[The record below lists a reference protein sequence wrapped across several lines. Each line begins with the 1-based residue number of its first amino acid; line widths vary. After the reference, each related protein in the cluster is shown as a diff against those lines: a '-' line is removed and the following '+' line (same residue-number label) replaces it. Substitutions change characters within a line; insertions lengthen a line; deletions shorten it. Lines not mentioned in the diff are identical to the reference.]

1 MTRTGI
7 HKSYHPVLQELQL
20 VEKGDHVENRVTALE
35 ILNHMLETNILTTEA
50 IRSAHDALRR
60 SQQQRLSTTKLKGD
74 EEDRNTKTISEEEMQ
89 VNRIRKRHI
98 ALRFYY
104 DGAGYT
110 GLAQNIGKETDNSV
124 ERALFQALCK
134 TKLIE
139 SRETSGY
146 SRCGRTDK
154 GVSAAGQ
161 VVALHL
167 KSAIP
172 LDAAYD
178 AEGNVVVPDKDL
190 PKNELDSLK
199 IWVFPRNKKDKQKSS
214 KHGPENGNLRQE
226 REISE
231 YAYAKILNNVLP
243 ADIRIL
249 GWAPVTV
256 EFSARFSAT
265 TRTYRYFFV
274 RRQMDLC
281 KIRRGLELLVGKHD
295 FRNFCKMDV
304 EKVYNFERLIHE
316 ASLIELSEGVCYLQ
330 ILGQAFLWHQIR
342 CITEVLF
349 MIGRGLEEPSVI
361 SALLDVERYPGKP
374 AYPLAPERPLVLHNC
389 QYDNLQV
396 GYSVQNLWTVSCQ
409 MEQQWEELILAAA
422 RIRNSIES
430 LKEVFVIK
438 KDLKSFAVF
447 KMKERSKKQRQ
458 NAGSDIMDPLRGG
471 ERLDDTSISNLISWK
486 ETLEWLHSRGLVPD
500 SNGLATSSYH
510 IPLLQ
515 RSKGTTYEQKVDAL
529 QNSEKRRQKY
539 EENVIKKRKT
549 KEEDAAFYEHMT
561 KQGGTAM

>member
-1 MTRTGI
+1 
-7 HKSYHPVLQELQL
+7 
-20 VEKGDHVENRVTALE
+20 
-35 ILNHMLETNILTTEA
+35 
-50 IRSAHDALRR
+50 
-60 SQQQRLSTTKLKGD
+60 
-74 EEDRNTKTISEEEMQ
+74 
-89 VNRIRKRHI
+89 
-98 ALRFYY
+98 
-104 DGAGYT
+104 
-110 GLAQNIGKETDNSV
+110 
-124 ERALFQALCK
+124 
-134 TKLIE
+134 
-139 SRETSGY
+139 
-146 SRCGRTDK
+146 
-154 GVSAAGQ
+154 
-161 VVALHL
+161 
-167 KSAIP
+167 
-172 LDAAYD
+172 
-178 AEGNVVVPDKDL
+178 
-190 PKNELDSLK
+190 
-199 IWVFPRNKKDKQKSS
+199 
-214 KHGPENGNLRQE
+214 
-226 REISE
+226 
-231 YAYAKILNNVLP
+231 
-243 ADIRIL
+243 
-249 GWAPVTV
+249 
-256 EFSARFSAT
+256 
-265 TRTYRYFFV
+265 
-274 RRQMDLC
+274 
-281 KIRRGLELLVGKHD
+281 
-295 FRNFCKMDV
+295 MDV

-316 ASLIELSEGVCYLQ
+316 ASLVELSEGVCYLQ
-330 ILGQAFLWHQIR
+330 ILGQAFLWDQIR

-349 MIGRGLEEPSVI
+349 MIGRGLEEPSVV

-438 KDLKSFAVF
+438 NDLESFAVF

-561 KQGGTAM
+561 KQGGAAM